1 MCGVRRYGLA
11 GRAPSGRL
19 RGGREREREGS
30 GMLRISDARV
40 DGFVAEDVPYVDLT
54 CAVLGIGEEP
64 GEMEYYTREDC
75 VLAGAQVA
83 RRVAERLGCEVA
95 SCARDGERIAAG
107 ETFMVVRGRALDL
120 HAAWKVCLNLFDH
133 LSAVA
138 TKTRAMVDAAHEANP
153 RCEVLTTRKSMPG
166 AKDLL
171 TSAVMAGGAFPHR
184 LGLSE
189 TVLVFDHHLT
199 FFGGFEAFVGQLPAI
214 KGRCIEKKLFVE
226 ADAERARVLAR
237 AGVDGIQFDKVPVD
251 ELAALVKELRE
262 IDPRL
267 TLIAAGGINLQNAGA
282 YAACGVDGLAT
293 TAPFAAKPLD
303 MSVRMRRA

>member
-1 MCGVRRYGLA
+1 MQDEPVRQQEKEKRV
-11 GRAPSGRL
+11 L
-19 RGGREREREGS
+19 R
-30 GMLRISDARV
+30 MSDARV
-40 DGFVAEDVPYVDLT
+40 ESFVAEDVPYVDLT

-64 GEMEYYTREDC
+64 GEMEYYTREEC
-75 VLAGAQVA
+75 VLAGGEVA
-83 RRVAERLGCEVA
+83 RRVMGKLGCQVV
-95 SCARDGERIAAG
+95 SCRQDGERVAAG

-138 TKTRAMVDAAHEANP
+138 TKTRAMVDAAHAANP
-153 RCEVLTTRKSMPG
+153 RCEVLTTRKSMTG

-189 TVLVFDHHLT
+189 TILVFDHHLT
-199 FFGGFEAFVGQLPAI
+199 FFGGFDAFVEQLPAI
-214 KGRCIEKKLFVE
+214 KSRCIEKKLFVE

-237 AGVDGIQFDKVPVD
+237 AGVDGIQFDKVPAID
-251 ELAALVKELRE
+251 LGPLVRELRA
-262 IDPRL
+262 IDPHL
-267 TLIAAGGINLQNAGA
+267 TLIAAGGVNPGNAGA

-303 MSVRMRRA
+303 MSVRMLAC